1 MNNSDWAGG
10 EVDLERPSAARI
22 YDYYLGGYHN
32 FEADRRVADMMLA
45 IAPDLRLGSLTNR
58 AFLQRAI
65 AMMVEEGID
74 QFLDLGSGI
83 PTVGNVH
90 EAAQAANP
98 EARVVYVDIDPV
110 AVAHGRAMLADE
122 DSVTIIRADVCDTE
136 AILNHPEVQTLI
148 DFDQPLGLLLVAIL
162 PFVIDDEEAERV
174 VRTFA
179 DQLATGSLMAISHS
193 AAEAK
198 IPGLE
203 KLEELWGQASTS
215 VSRYKHQVARYFDGF
230 ELVEPGL
237 VPTPQWRPERPDDL
251 LVAEPDRVFF
261 VAGVGRK
268 R

>member
-1 MNNSDWAGG
+1 MRDSDWASG

-45 IAPDLRLGSLTNR
+45 IAPDLRLGSLINR

-65 AMMVEEGID
+65 GMMVEEGID

-90 EAAQAANP
+90 EAAQAVDP

-110 AVAHGRAMLADE
+110 AVAHGRAMLAD
-122 DSVTIIRADVCDTE
+122 DQRATIICADICETE
-136 AILNHPEVQTLI
+136 AILNHPEVQALI
-148 DFDQPLGLLLVAIL
+148 DFERPLGLLLVAIL
-162 PFVIDDEEAERV
+162 PFVVDDEEAEGV

-179 DQLATGSLMAISHS
+179 DRLAPGSFMAISHS

-203 KLEELWGQASTS
+203 KLEELWGQASLS
-215 VSRYKHQVARYFDGF
+215 VARYRDQVAQYFDGF

-237 VPTPQWRPERPDDL
+237 VPTSQWRPEGPNDL
-251 LVAEPDRVFF
+251 LVSEPDRVYF

-268 R
+268 P

>member
-1 MNNSDWAGG
+1 MNNSDWTGG

-32 FEADRRVADMMLA
+32 FEADRRVGDMMLA
-45 IAPDLRLGSLTNR
+45 IAPDLRLGSLINR
-58 AFLQRAI
+58 AFLQRAVG
-65 AMMVEEGID
+65 MMVEEGLD

-98 EARVVYVDIDPV
+98 KARVVYVDIDPV

-122 DSVTIIRADVCDTE
+122 DGATIIRADICDTE
-136 AILNHPEVQTLI
+136 AILNHPEVQALI
-148 DFDQPLGLLLVAIL
+148 DFDRPLGLLLVAIL
-162 PFVIDDEEAERV
+162 PFVIDDEEADRV
-174 VRTFA
+174 VRTFV
-179 DQLATGSLMAISHS
+179 DRLAPGSLMAISHS
-193 AAEAK
+193 EAGAK

-203 KLEELWGQASTS
+203 KLEELWGQASSS
-215 VSRYKHQVARYFDGF
+215 VAHHKDQVARYFDGF
-230 ELVEPGL
+230 ELLEPGL
-237 VPTPQWRPERPDDL
+237 VPTAQWRPERPDDL
-251 LVAEPDRVFF
+251 LVSEPDRVFF